1 MLHEDADEPL
11 SIQHRFARKPISD
24 NETRFELM
32 HGEVFMKRVL
42 CVIALALTCATA
54 DLSSSV
60 AQERKLEKIRVG
72 GGSVGAPQMTMWFAK
87 EANFYEKH
95 GLAIEAISIPGSSM
109 AIQAMLSGEVP
120 IIQLGGTASMQANLA
135 GADTVIVATVLKKF
149 LFSIFSRPEITR
161 IADLKGKL
169 FGATRFG
176 TLSDFASRFALE
188 KSGLNPERDITMVQ
202 TGGQLETVVALLTG
216 KVQAAALSVP
226 ATLRAR
232 RANMRELLDM
242 AKLEATIHQ
251 NGVVTTRQYLKTNED
266 TVRRFLRAYIEG
278 AALAKKDKA
287 FATRVMAKYLGT
299 NDRELLDDAYERV
312 TLHLEI
318 PPYPT
323 VEGVAVLLKTLE
335 KTQPKALMAKPEDFI
350 DSRLIRE
357 LDKSGF
363 MDRL

>member
-1 MLHEDADEPL
+1 M
-11 SIQHRFARKPISD
+11 
-24 NETRFELM
+24 N
-32 HGEVFMKRVL
+32 
-42 CVIALALTCATA
+42 VIAKLLLLSWVSCAAWYTPIF
-54 DLSSSV
+54 
-60 AQERKLEKIRVG
+60 AQDKKLERIRIG

-87 EANFYEKH
+87 EASFYEKH
-95 GLAIEAISIPGSSM
+95 GLAVEAISIPGSSM

-149 LFSIFSRPEITR
+149 LFSIFSRPELTR
-161 IADLKGKL
+161 IQDLKGKL

-188 KSGLNPERDITMVQ
+188 KHGLNPERDTMVQ
-202 TGGQLETVVALLTG
+202 TGGQPETVVALLTG

-226 ATLRAR
+226 ATMRAR
-232 RANMRELLDM
+232 KANMRELLDM

-251 NGVVTTRQYLKTNED
+251 NGVVTTRRYLKTNED

-287 FATRVMAKYLGT
+287 FAMRVMAKYLAT
-299 NDRELLDDAYERV
+299 QDREVLEDAYERV

-323 VEGVAVLLKTLE
+323 VEGVGVLLKTLE
-335 KTQPKALMAKPEDFI
+335 KAQPKAAAAKPEDFL
-350 DSRLIRE
+350 DARLMRE
-357 LDKSGF
+357 IEKSGF
-363 MDRL
+363 IERL

>member
-1 MLHEDADEPL
+1 MNVT
-11 SIQHRFARKPISD
+11 IQIIRLIF
-24 NETRFELM
+24 
-32 HGEVFMKRVL
+32 VL
-42 CVIALALTCATA
+42 VVA
-54 DLSSSV
+54 SSSPAA
-60 AQERKLEKIRVG
+60 AQDKKLEKIRIG

-87 EANFYEKH
+87 EANLYEKH

-109 AIQAMLSGEVP
+109 ALQAMLAGEVP

-135 GADTVIVATVLKKF
+135 GADTVIVATILKKF
-149 LFSIFSRPEITR
+149 LFSIFSRPEFTR
-161 IADLKGKL
+161 MTDLKGKL

-188 KSGLNPERDITMVQ
+188 KNGLNPERDITMVQ
-202 TGGQLETVVALLTG
+202 TGGQPETLAALLTG
-216 KVQAAALSVP
+216 RVQAAALSVP
-226 ATLRAR
+226 AILRAKK
-232 RANMRELLDM
+232 ANMRELLDM

-251 NGVVTTRQYLKTNED
+251 NGVVTSRRYLKTNED

-278 AALAKKDKA
+278 AVLAKKDKA
-287 FATRVMAKYLGT
+287 FAIKVMAKYLGT

-323 VEGVAVLLKTLE
+323 LDGVGVLLKTLE
-335 KTQPKALMAKPEDFI
+335 KTQAKAREAKPEDFI
-350 DSRLIRE
+350 DSRLVRE

-363 MDRL
+363 IDRL

>member
-1 MLHEDADEPL
+1 MKVLAKMLLVTWL
-11 SIQHRFARKPISD
+11 SIA
-24 NETRFELM
+24 
-32 HGEVFMKRVL
+32 
-42 CVIALALTCATA
+42 ALEAPSL
-54 DLSSSV
+54 
-60 AQERKLEKIRVG
+60 AQDKKLERIRIG

-95 GLAIEAISIPGSSM
+95 GLAVEAISIPGSSM

-149 LFSIFSRPEITR
+149 LFSIFSRPELTR
-161 IADLKGKL
+161 IQDLKGKL

-188 KSGLNPERDITMVQ
+188 KHGLNPERDITMVQ
-202 TGGQLETVVALLTG
+202 TGGQPETVVALLTG

-226 ATLRAR
+226 ATMRAR
-232 RANMRELLDM
+232 KANMRELLDM

-251 NGVVTTRQYLKTNED
+251 NGVVTSRRYLKTNED

-287 FATRVMAKYLGT
+287 FAMRVMAKYLAT
-299 NDRELLDDAYERV
+299 QDREVLEDAYERV

-323 VEGVAVLLKTLE
+323 VEGVGVLLKTLE
-335 KTQPKALMAKPEDFI
+335 KAQPKAAAAKPEEFLDP
-350 DSRLIRE
+350 RLVRE
-357 LDKSGF
+357 IEKSGF
-363 MDRL
+363 LERL

>member
-1 MLHEDADEPL
+1 M
-11 SIQHRFARKPISD
+11 
-24 NETRFELM
+24 TRALNT
-32 HGEVFMKRVL
+32 L
-42 CVIALALTCATA
+42 TLALFFA
-54 DLSSSV
+54 V
-60 AQERKLEKIRVG
+60 AGFAGPAPGQEKKLEKIRIG
-72 GGSVGAPQMTMWFAK
+72 GGSVGAPQMTMGFAK
-87 EANFYEKH
+87 EANLYAKH
-95 GLAIEAISIPGSSM
+95 GLVIEAISIPGSSM

-135 GADTVIVATVLKKF
+135 GADTVIVATVLRKF

-188 KSGLNPERDITMVQ
+188 RYGLNPERDITMVQ
-202 TGGQLETVVALLTG
+202 TGGQPETVVALLTG
-216 KVQAAALSVP
+216 KVHAAALSVP
-226 ATLRAR
+226 ATMRAKK
-232 RANMRELLDM
+232 ANMRELLNM
-242 AKLEATIHQ
+242 ASLEATIHQ
-251 NGVVTTRQYLKTNED
+251 NGVVTTRKYLKTNED

-287 FATRVMAKYLGT
+287 FATRVMAKYLST

-312 TLHLEI
+312 TTHLEI

-323 VEGVAVLLKTLE
+323 MEGVGVLLKTLE
-335 KTQPKALMAKPEDFI
+335 KTQPKAREARPEDFI
-350 DSRLIRE
+350 DARLVRE
-357 LDKSGF
+357 LEKTGF